1 MDLYATLPPEERKK
15 VLAEK
20 LRLSRE
26 GIYMHLSEIVAAG
39 VPLSNPRVPIQ
50 LELPLEWN
58 RHVTPE
64 PSSEVSVRCIK
75 AMPYLL

>member
-1 MDLYATLPPEERKK
+1 MDLNATLPPEERKK

-39 VPLSNPRVPIQ
+39 VPLSTPRVPIQ
-50 LELPLEWN
+50 LELPLVWKV
-58 RHVTPE
+58 HVIRE
-64 PSSEVSVRCIK
+64 PLSEESVQCTNPMRFQ
-75 AMPYLL
+75 L